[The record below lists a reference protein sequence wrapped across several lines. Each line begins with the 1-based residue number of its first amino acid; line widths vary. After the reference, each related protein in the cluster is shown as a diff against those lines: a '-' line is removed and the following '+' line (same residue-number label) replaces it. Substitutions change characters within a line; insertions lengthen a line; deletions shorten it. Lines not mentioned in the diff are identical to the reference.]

1 MRSLLMMVG
10 VPDLPFFSLM
20 LVVVMIVLAVLMFG
34 WIADLLLGDGGFGVM
49 LNAGL
54 ILVGGFLGAFLWHR
68 YGVPTRLDPDALR
81 AAIAAVSGLALLVVA
96 AVFRP

>member
-10 VPDLPFFSLM
+10 VPDLPFFSLI

-34 WIADLLLGDGGFGVM
+34 WIADLLLGDGGFGTL

-54 ILVGGFLGAFLWHR
+54 LLVGGFLGAFLWHR
-68 YGVPTRLDPDALR
+68 YGIPTKLDPSVLR
-81 AAIAAVSGLALLVVA
+81 AAIAAGSGLVMLVAA

>member
-49 LNAGL
+49 LNACL

>member
-49 LNAGL
+49 LNADL
-54 ILVGGFLGAFLWHR
+54 ILIGGFLGAFLWHR

>member
-10 VPDLPFFSLM
+10 VPDLPFFSLV